1 MRLGGASCWAGASG
15 TFDRAEVEAPGLREA
30 FESRQNIT
38 CRAHV
43 SWFFLHP
50 DNLAR
55 FGMLLDG
62 SSNFCARQRVE
73 LIEKENGGSRVLT
86 AAAVRAELLADLFAG
101 HPDAVSGLHFAVW
114 DQRH

>member
-1 MRLGGASCWAGASG
+1 MRLGGASCRAGASG

-62 SSNFCARQRVE
+62 SSNFRARQRVE
-73 LIEKENGGSRVLT
+73 LIEKENGGSPVLT
-86 AAAVRAELLADLFAG
+86 AAAFGAG
-101 HPDAVSGLHFAVW
+101 LVAGCSPGNKD
-114 DQRH
+114 